1 VINAFRFLVVLA
13 ALAAGSAF
21 GADQTVTVLT
31 GRGNTLY
38 YVFGVSVAE
47 AIGKALPDLKTTVRG
62 TKGSAENLML
72 LEAGRGDIGFASGD
86 SLTDAWQGNAEAGF
100 KTPLSKL
107 RGIAAIYPDYI
118 QILARADAGIRSL
131 DDLKGKHIS
140 VGAPRSPIE
149 LNARRIFA
157 AAGLS
162 YASFAKVEYFP
173 FGESVEMMKDGRIDA
188 MLQSAAPGALGV
200 RDLANA
206 LDMVV
211 VPIPREVVA
220 RIDNPAYEPGAIPA
234 NTYRGQADDVPVAA
248 LRNYLVTREDADPE
262 LVYALTKAFWESLDH
277 LKTIHAAAKSID
289 RKDALH
295 GMPVPLHPGAEKYYR
310 EIKLL
315 APPPKQRPTRRRG

>member
-1 VINAFRFLVVLA
+1 VINAIRFFLALV

-21 GADQTVTVLT
+21 GADANVTVLT
-31 GRGNTLY
+31 GRGNSLY

-47 AIGKALPDLKTTVRG
+47 AIGQALPGLKTTVRG
-62 TKGSAENLML
+62 TKGSAENLAL
-72 LEAGRGDIGFASGD
+72 LEAGRGDLGFASGD

-107 RGIAAIYPDYI
+107 RGVAAIYPDYI
-118 QILARADAGIRSL
+118 QILARADTGIRSL

-162 YASFAKVEYFP
+162 YESFGKVEYFP
-173 FGESVEMMKDGRIDA
+173 FGESVEMMKDARIDA

-206 LDMVV
+206 LDIVV

-220 RIDNPAYEPGAIPA
+220 RIDNAAYEPGAIPA
-234 NTYRGQADDVPVAA
+234 HTYRGQPEDVPVAA

-262 LVYALTKAFWESLDH
+262 LVYAMTRAFWESLDR
-277 LKTIHAAAKSID
+277 LRAIHSAAKAIEI
-289 RKDALH
+289 KDALH

-315 APPPKQRPTRRRG
+315 APAPKQKPTRRRG